1 MIASE
6 LDDFVRPYVG
16 TVFPA
21 ITLSVYLRGECVV
34 DGAWGW
40 IDPDDQVLPVMSE
53 SRFDFASLTKLFT
66 TTALLSLISAGAARL
81 DTPLVELIPEFGAIT
96 PRAIDGGQDPHTRQM
111 LPAPPERSAET
122 VDPARVTL
130 FHLLTHTSGLAPWR
144 AVYQAAGSVPPPPTP
159 GEAYDRA
166 ERWARGLGAIC
177 CYPFVG
183 QPGEAVR
190 YSDLGFMLLGEAAAR
205 LNGTPGDLEAAI
217 RTRVTAPMQLDSLLF
232 NPMQQGIARSEIV
245 PTEDDTL
252 WRQRRAWGEVHD
264 ENACGVGG
272 VAGHAGLF
280 GTARDVARFGQAWLS
295 GDLADISSELRSA
308 AFSEQAVS
316 DGERRGLGWM
326 LRSLHGSS
334 AGDFFSVDAF
344 GHTGFTGNSLWI
356 DPQSE
361 LVVAC
366 MTNRVYYGR
375 QAEGIIAFRRAL
387 HDWLWQRLCQS
398 THL

>member
-6 LDDFVRPYVG
+6 LDTFLRPYVG
-16 TVFPA
+16 AVFPA
-21 ITLSVYLRGECVV
+21 ITLSVYLRGERVV

-40 IDPDDQVLPVMSE
+40 IDPDDQALLVTPE
-53 SRFDFASLTKLFT
+53 SCFDFASLTKLFT
-66 TTALLSLISAGAARL
+66 TTTLLSLISAGAAKL
-81 DTPLVELIPEFGAIT
+81 DTPLVEILPEFGAIS
-96 PRAIDGGQDPHTRQM
+96 PRGIDGGQDPHTRQM
-111 LPAPPERSAET
+111 LPAPPERNGEM

-130 FHLLTHTSGLAPWR
+130 FHLLTHTSSLAPWR
-144 AVYQAAGSVPPPPTP
+144 AVFQAAGAVPPPPTP
-159 GEAYDRA
+159 GESPDRA
-166 ERWARGLGAIC
+166 GRWARGLKAIC
-177 CYPFVG
+177 GYPFAG

-190 YSDLGFMLLGEAAAR
+190 YSDLGFMLLGEVAAR

-217 RTRVTAPMQLDSLLF
+217 DARITEPLHLDSLRF
-232 NPMQQGIARSEIV
+232 NPVQKGVSLLGIA
-245 PTEDDTL
+245 PTENDTL

-295 GDLADISSELRSA
+295 GDLAGIVSELRRA
-308 AFSEQAVS
+308 AISEQAVT

-326 LRSLHGSS
+326 LRSAQGSS
-334 AGDFFSVDAF
+334 AGDCFSAESF
-344 GHTGFTGNSLWI
+344 GHTGFTGTSLWI
-356 DPQSE
+356 DPQQE

-387 HDWLWQRLCQS
+387 HDWLWRHLCP
-398 THL
+398 